1 MNVDPP
7 SDDESL
13 DWNVGVKDGIP
24 RPPPNKADIV
34 AELTR
39 ARSTVSN
46 ILPSVLDKPG
56 ESPSPGKTDMNAIAN
71 QTTMDKISWR
81 ALASYQVEF
90 SKYSQNFKDDAMM
103 DNIDDTSQATS
114 HALIKIG
121 LKFQR
126 VV

>member
-1 MNVDPP
+1 MNVDSP

-13 DWNVGVKDGIP
+13 DWNVGVIDGI

-46 ILPSVLDKPG
+46 LPPVLDEPD

-71 QTTMDKISWR
+71 
-81 ALASYQVEF
+81 
-90 SKYSQNFKDDAMM
+90 
-103 DNIDDTSQATS
+103 
-114 HALIKIG
+114 
-121 LKFQR
+121 
-126 VV
+126 